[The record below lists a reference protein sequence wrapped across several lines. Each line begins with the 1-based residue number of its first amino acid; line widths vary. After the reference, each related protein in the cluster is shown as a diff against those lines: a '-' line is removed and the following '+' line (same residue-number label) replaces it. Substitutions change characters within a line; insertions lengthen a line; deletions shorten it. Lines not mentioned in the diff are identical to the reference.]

1 MTSSLVDR
9 RTESGILV
17 FSIMS
22 FTVLARLYEM
32 DDGDVGK
39 GSTNRRSVMHG
50 LLKKRLIV
58 RDVIFNFRRHG
69 PVRCHR

>member
-22 FTVLARLYEM
+22 FTVLAPLF
-32 DDGDVGK
+32 DG
-39 GSTNRRSVMHG
+39 
-50 LLKKRLIV
+50 
-58 RDVIFNFRRHG
+58 
-69 PVRCHR
+69 